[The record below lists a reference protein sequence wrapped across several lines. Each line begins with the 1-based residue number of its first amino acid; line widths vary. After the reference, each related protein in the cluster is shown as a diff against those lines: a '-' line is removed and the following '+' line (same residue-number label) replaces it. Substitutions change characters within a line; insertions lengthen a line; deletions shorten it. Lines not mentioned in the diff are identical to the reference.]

1 MKGRMEDWLRLLDFS
16 VESSGSSFF
25 QVPLQRA
32 VLAER
37 RGLME
42 RLCGNRF
49 LPVGAYYCILAK
61 KRVYSR
67 LQRRPTWQGQKVTA
81 LPGRGAVGASRGY
94 PGHPENGRCAILKHK
109 HVEEY

>member
-1 MKGRMEDWLRLLDFS
+1 MEDWLRLLDFS

-32 VLAER
+32 ALAER

-42 RLCGNRF
+42 RVCGNRF

-61 KRVYSR
+61 KTR
-67 LQRRPTWQGQKVTA
+67 LLQVTTETSLA
-81 LPGRGAVGASRGY
+81 GAESHCLARTGRSGSF
-94 PGHPENGRCAILKHK
+94 P
-109 HVEEY
+109 